1 MEGVEKRLWELIKVN
16 RRKAREGAGVKK
28 GFFSQA
34 KKVDGGSKPSK
45 DVVEEI
51 VNPGLSSLD
60 QKLKVDAEEVKVEI
74 NNNKIHL
81 ARLHHHTNCHLV
93 VRNGG
98 IV

>member
-1 MEGVEKRLWELIKVN
+1 MEPTEVENVETGV
-16 RRKAREGAGVKK
+16 
-28 GFFSQA
+28 
-34 KKVDGGSKPSK
+34 
-45 DVVEEI
+45 VVEQE
-51 VNPGLSSLD
+51 VAKVVED
-60 QKLKVDAEEVKVEI
+60 KVKVDAEEVKVEI